1 MWLLLAP
8 SRSPIPFC
16 LLDSLT
22 REVDL
27 VCASEGLVTIV
38 TLSSGEAGNRG
49 RDRGRN
55 EQHFDF
61 VSTDFLIAAAES
73 GHAQQGIEYT
83 DTQSWQG
90 IVFHLN

>member
-1 MWLLLAP
+1 MAP

-16 LLDSLT
+16 LLGSLT
-22 REVDL
+22 REGDL

-38 TLSSGEAGNRG
+38 TLSSGETGNRG
-49 RDRGRN
+49 RDRGRK

-61 VSTDFLIAAAES
+61 VSTDFFLIAAAES